1 MPAFSGLFA
10 PHWRSDARGTLC
22 GLTGHST
29 KQHVARWSQKKMF
42 TELNIN
48 LCPICR
54 AVLEAVCFQV
64 CEIFDAMKEDSG
76 SEPKQFL
83 VDGGMTQ
90 SDILLQLQANLL
102 GTDVA
107 KPAIKEVK
115 KDMIYKDSIILE
127 VIRN

>member
-1 MPAFSGLFA
+1 M
-10 PHWRSDARGTLC
+10 
-22 GLTGHST
+22 
-29 KQHVARWSQKKMF
+29 
-42 TELNIN
+42 
-48 LCPICR
+48 
-54 AVLEAVCFQV
+54 LEAVCFQV

-115 KDMIYKDSIILE
+115 KRYDL
-127 VIRN
+127 